1 MNKADAALFELNG
14 RPSIGVSLPM
24 ALQHLVAM
32 IVGCIT
38 PSIIISGVAN
48 LDNAQS
54 ILLIQSGLFIA
65 GIATIIQLFPIG
77 GKHSKL
83 KIGAK
88 LPLIM
93 GVSFA
98 YVPTLT
104 SIASTYDIATLFGAQ
119 LCGGIAAIIFGIF
132 IGKLR
137 KFFPVVVAGTV
148 VFVIGLSLYDVA
160 VNYMAGGVGSPMYG
174 AWQNWLVAFITLAV
188 VIFFNFFTTGIWKL
202 ASILMGIIV
211 GYIVALCFGLV
222 DFTPVQSADAFALPQ
237 VLPFGMS
244 FDVTAIVTMVI
255 MFIVNSVQAIGDIS
269 ATTSGAMDRLPTDT
283 ELGNGIIGNGFA
295 SALGACVGG
304 LPTAT
309 FSQNVGIVTTTKV
322 ISRFCLLLTGVLILL
337 ASFFPMF
344 GGALRTIPQC
354 VLGGATL
361 SVFASITMTGI
372 RMIASVKLT
381 PRVITLVGTSVALGF
396 GISLVPDSLAG
407 APSWVQT
414 VFGSAVIVST
424 IASVALNLIL
434 PKTKEDLADEEFE
447 ETHKGELENG
457 LQD

>member
-1 MNKADAALFELNG
+1 MNDTTHAVSPALFELNG
-14 RPSIGVSLPM
+14 KPPIGASLPL

-38 PSIIISGVAN
+38 PSIIIAGVAG
-48 LDNAQS
+48 LDPAQS

-65 GIATIIQLFPIG
+65 GIATLIQLFPLG
-77 GKHSKL
+77 G

-98 YVPTLT
+98 YVPTLI
-104 SIASTYDIATLFGAQ
+104 SIAGTFDIATLFGAQ
-119 LCGGIAAIIFGIF
+119 LIGGLAAIVFGIF
-132 IGKLR
+132 ITKLR
-137 KFFPVVVAGTV
+137 KFFPIVVAGTV

-160 VNYMAGGVGSPMYG
+160 INYMAGGTSSPDYGSG
-174 AWQNWLVAFITLAV
+174 ANWTVALITLAV
-188 VIFFNFFTTGIWKL
+188 VIFFNFFTKGIAKL
-202 ASILMGIIV
+202 ASILFGIIV
-211 GYIVALCFGLV
+211 GYVIALCMGMV
-222 DFTPVQSADAFALPQ
+222 DFSPLESAEAFAVPN
-237 VLPFGMS
+237 VLPFGMT
-244 FDVTAIVTMVI
+244 FDATAIVTMVI

-269 ATTSGAMDRLPTDT
+269 ATTSGAMGRLPTDK
-283 ELGNGIIGNGFA
+283 ELGDGIIGNGFA
-295 SALGACVGG
+295 SCLGSLLGG

-322 ISRFCLLLTGVLILL
+322 ISRWTLLLTAVLILI

-372 RMIASVKLT
+372 RMISSIKLT
-381 PRVITLVGTSVALGF
+381 PRVMSIVGISVALGV
-396 GISLVPDSLAG
+396 GIAMVPASLAN
-407 APSWVQT
+407 APAWVQT
-414 VFGSAVIVST
+414 VFGSSVIVST
-424 IASVALNLIL
+424 IASVVLNLIL
-434 PKTKEDLADEEFE
+434 PKSPEEIEEEEEENADGGKLKQE
-447 ETHKGELENG
+447 
-457 LQD
+457 